1 MEHRDVEAGSLSG
14 GGHHGQVL
22 HAKCLPVVRITGQ
35 YELNRLLVRDSTS

>member
-22 HAKCLPVVRITGQ
+22 HVKCLPVVRITGQ